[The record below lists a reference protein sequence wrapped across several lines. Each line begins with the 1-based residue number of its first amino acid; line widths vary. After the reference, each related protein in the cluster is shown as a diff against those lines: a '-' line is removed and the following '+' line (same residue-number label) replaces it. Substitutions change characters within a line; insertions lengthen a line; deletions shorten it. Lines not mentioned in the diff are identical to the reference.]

1 MRARGVQHLLM
12 GGQACVSYGA
22 AEFSRD
28 VDLAILADTSN
39 LARLRAA
46 LDDLAA
52 APIAVPPLGLDY
64 LQRGHAVHFRC
75 ANAGGVRLDLMAVM
89 RGVAPFPDLWERR
102 TTLVVDDTPIDM
114 LSLPDLVQA
123 KKTQRDKDWPMIRR
137 LAEANYFAHRD
148 QPTPEQTAFWLQEL
162 RTPELLVELVRE
174 APVEAAASTR
184 PAVTAA
190 RSGDLAVI
198 GRALRDEED
207 QERERDRAYWRP
219 LRLEL
224 EQLRSRRSG

>member
-39 LARLRAA
+39 LARLGAA
-46 LDDLAA
+46 LDDLGAMLV
-52 APIAVPPLGLDY
+52 AVPALELDY
-64 LQRGHAVHFRC
+64 LRRGHAVHFPC
-75 ANAGGVRLDLMAVM
+75 ANANGIRLDLMAVM
-89 RGVAPFPDLWERR
+89 RGVAPFRDLWERR
-102 TTLVVDDTPIDM
+102 TTLVVDETPIDL

-123 KKTQRDKDWPMIRR
+123 KKTQRDKHWPMIRR
-137 LAEANYFAHRD
+137 LVEANYFAHRD
-148 QPTPEQTAFWLQEL
+148 NPTPEQTAFWLQEL
-162 RTPELLVELVRE
+162 RTPELLLEVVRQ
-174 APVEAAASTR
+174 APAAAAASTR

-190 RSGDLAVI
+190 RTGDLSAI
-198 GRALRDEED
+198 GRALRHEED
-207 QERERDRAYWRP
+207 EERERDRAYWRP

-224 EQLRSRRSG
+224 EQLRRSRPG